1 MSLQKTFKLSAVAI
15 ALTTVSAGAFADLT
29 INGTTFPVLVTNL
42 AVSIDGLPAGNTV
55 TASVD
60 GTGVNVNTQLGSSS
74 NVGGVGGGTVTL
86 PTTGTANSVT
96 NVPYD
101 TNYSRT
107 ETQQQETQI
116 YTPQKLEFTSA
127 KKNGIA
133 NQTISRTAD
142 VSYDNNGD
150 LSGLNNIV
158 QTNDTGWVFDNASA
172 TTLVAESITLGKKT
186 TGADNALTITK
197 TDASGSE
204 TTTEVS
210 ASGISTD
217 QIKLAGQDL
226 ATTIA
231 NGDAATLASA
241 NATTASTAATLR
253 GEAAAESVRVNTA
266 IVDGDVATLAS
277 ANATTAS
284 TAATLRGEAAA
295 ESTRVNTAI
304 TTGNTTTLASAN
316 AYTNTQVANV
326 NSRVNQLNS
335 RVDDVEK
342 TSYRG
347 IAIALA
353 AQQQIPNIGAGQFA
367 VFGGVGHYEG
377 ESAAALGVAS
387 VFADG
392 RTSVSAALGFAGGS
406 EVGGR
411 VGVSYV
417 FGGK

>member
-253 GEAAAESVRVNTA
+253 GEAAAES
-266 IVDGDVATLAS
+266 
-277 ANATTAS
+277 
-284 TAATLRGEAAA
+284 
-295 ESTRVNTAI
+295 TRVNTAI